1 MWIVLAT
8 RKLGVLLL
16 VLLLGGFL
24 GATLVRFAPGFEVDE
39 RQLDARRS
47 EESLAALKNS
57 RRSESNLIRFYA
69 GYLAGAFHGDLG
81 ESRTFGRPVMELIKE
96 RAPTTLRLVG
106 FGLAVGWLAGML
118 AAIPAAFVK
127 SRALDFLL
135 STAGA
140 LFLSIPSALVG
151 LAFLILRWQ
160 IWLALAVVVFPRV
173 FRYARNLLVAAIA
186 KPYVLA
192 AKARGVGGGVIFLH
206 HVIPQVGPPA
216 LALAGVSA
224 AIALAADVPVEVL
237 SDVPGIGQLAWQA
250 AMGRDL
256 PLLVSL
262 TLLVTAVVQLSNT
275 LADLAAGTWQRGR
288 G

>member
-1 MWIVLAT
+1 MWIASVI

-47 EESLAALKNS
+47 EESLAALKQS

-69 GYLAGAFHGDLG
+69 GYLAGAVRGDLG
-81 ESRTFGRPVMELIKE
+81 ESRTFGRPVLELIRE
-96 RAPTTLRLVG
+96 RAPTTVRLVAC
-106 FGLAVGWLAGML
+106 GLAAGWLAGL
-118 AAIPAAFVK
+118 LLAIPAAFVQ
-127 SRALDFLL
+127 SRTLDFVL

-140 LFLSIPSALVG
+140 LLLRIPAALVG
-151 LAFLILRWQ
+151 LAFLILGWQ
-160 IWLALAVVVFPRV
+160 VWFALAVVVFPRV
-173 FRYARNLLVAAIA
+173 FRYSRNLFVAAIG
-186 KPYVLA
+186 KPHVLA
-192 AKARGVGGGVIFLH
+192 ARARGVGAGVIFLH

-216 LALAGVSA
+216 IALAGVSA

-262 TLLVTAVVQLSNT
+262 TLLIAAVVQLSNT
-275 LADLAAGTWQRGR
+275 VADLAAERWQGGR
-288 G
+288 R